1 MNLQVPEPRPGS
13 CHNDTGA
20 LPEATLTFIKTHSLM
35 DENVP
40 AFFGLPILTRVGIP

>member
-13 CHNDTGA
+13 CHNDTRV